1 MLSKDAAAV
10 LDAADNWLTAIEN
23 VALADEDQRRT
34 DDEQDVLDTAE
45 VALAEVV
52 KTWRA
57 SRP

>member
-10 LDAADNWLTAIEN
+10 LDTADNWLTASEA
-23 VALADEDQRRT
+23 VREADETQQQT
-34 DDEQDVLDTAE
+34 EAEQDALDTAE

-52 KTWRA
+52 KAWRA